1 VSQVKTNAT
10 NTDSLEG
17 KAYTVHVGKTEVYP
31 WGAPG
36 ASDVRGISQKYFRVF
51 RHILFFLPILALSTL
66 LYFYHTSLM
75 SCVERHAALH
85 ATHAGILKKFYLFP
99 KDPTQ

>member
-1 VSQVKTNAT
+1 MSQVKTNDT

-17 KAYTVHVGKTEVYP
+17 KAYTTVRGQTEAYP
-31 WGAPG
+31 WGPPV
-36 ASDVRGISQKYFRVF
+36 ASDVRGIPQKYSRLF

-66 LYFYHTSLM
+66 LYLYHTSLM
-75 SCVERHAALH
+75 SCVERHDALY

-99 KDPTQ
+99 KDPSQ